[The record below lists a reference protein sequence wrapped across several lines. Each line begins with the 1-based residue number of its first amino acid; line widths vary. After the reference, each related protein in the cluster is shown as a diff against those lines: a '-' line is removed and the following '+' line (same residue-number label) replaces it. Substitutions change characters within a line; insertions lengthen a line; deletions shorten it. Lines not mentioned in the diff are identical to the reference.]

1 MAAMQ
6 RAEIGFSGGQVVS
19 VRLEEKRLGELRS
32 AVAGSAGWHDLETDD
47 GTIAL
52 DLSKVV
58 FVRVAASPQ
67 TIGFSGD

>member
-6 RAEIGFSGGQVVS
+6 RAEVGLAGGQVVS
-19 VRLEEKRLGELRS
+19 VRIDESGLAELRR
-32 AVAGSAGWHDLETDD
+32 AVEGGEGWHDLATDD
-47 GTIAL
+47 GTLAL

-58 FVRVAASPQ
+58 FLRVAASPH